1 MECFL
6 QALKYI
12 KKNDKVVGLHVKN
25 KSNKNDSIELIEK
38 EFNIICSNC
47 GIYDFSI
54 NYEDCEDIKNN
65 DKTYNYG
72 NYNKYISDKIIK
84 NINLVL
90 D

>member
-1 MECFL
+1 M
-6 QALKYI
+6 
-12 KKNDKVVGLHVKN
+12 
-25 KSNKNDSIELIEK
+25 
-38 EFNIICSNC
+38 CSNY

-90 D
+90 DWPDFVVIGHKTNYLNKKR